1 MRSTPPEPLEFG
13 VATAMD
19 PVSTTGWTHTR
30 LDFALDAPLP
40 FQNLGREGGDL
51 QSPMVRQGG
60 VAATACGTSG
70 RSTSALWEPLVGL
83 VLPGDRPQLPPG
95 QHSAAGRLWRQT
107 TRRRAPA
114 QRGLGAGGAGAM
126 NGGSTRARRASRCPK
141 RPAASIARACFEV
154 RADVEQV
161 SRKKIEKFGPIRC
174 PTRRSRSGCLWH
186 KWFGTSSV

>member
-40 FQNLGREGGDL
+40 FQNLGREGGICKVPWSDKEESQRL
-51 QSPMVRQGG
+51 L
-60 VAATACGTSG
+60 VAQVVWHILRVKPTCGPRASSG
-70 RSTSALWEPLVGL
+70 STPASTWDKIQKW
-83 VLPGDRPQLPPG
+83 GDCG
-95 QHSAAGRLWRQT
+95 A
-107 TRRRAPA
+107 RRRDGERRHSGAWVRRPRA
-114 QRGLGAGGAGAM
+114 QCTAAA
-126 NGGSTRARRASRCPK
+126 RARVAHSDAQP
-141 RPAASIARACFEV
+141 RPAAGGARACFQV